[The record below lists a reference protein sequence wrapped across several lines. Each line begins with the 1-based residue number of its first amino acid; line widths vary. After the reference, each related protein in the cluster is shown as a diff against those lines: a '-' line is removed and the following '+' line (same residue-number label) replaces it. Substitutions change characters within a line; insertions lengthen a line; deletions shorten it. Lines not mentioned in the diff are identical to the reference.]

1 MTFHRRVYTAYDV
14 NKMSVVI
21 SQSGETKLT
30 LKPCLF
36 RRIHNL
42 EDGKLVYSHS
52 ECICKLENN
61 QPVHVELVEAVLTT
75 GDYIIKILPT
85 DLTFPLQFTGGE
97 KEPLQWLKKL
107 IFINFP
113 NLSVQDVYLNEK
125 IPVD

>member
-1 MTFHRRVYTAYDV
+1 
-14 NKMSVVI
+14 MSVII
-21 SQSGETKLT
+21 SQNGETKLT
-30 LKPCLF
+30 LKPHQF
-36 RRIHNL
+36 RRVHIL
-42 EDGKLVYSHS
+42 EDGKLKYSHS
-52 ECICKLENN
+52 DCICKLENN
-61 QPVHVELVEAVLTT
+61 QAVHVELIEAVLST

-85 DLTFPLQFTGGE
+85 DLTFPLQFTRDS